1 MTRTTSHKRSP
12 TRERRLALTAELV
25 AHCERPVPDP
35 GPCAGTTYFS
45 EADYAAFAE
54 RLAAESGDGPVWV
67 FAYGSLI
74 WNPGF
79 TWESYRRATV
89 HGWHRCFSMKMER
102 WRGTPEQPGLMLAL
116 ERGGSCEGIAYRLP
130 QGDRVGELVN
140 LLKREIDGAENAA
153 FIRWVRARTDDERFR
168 ALVFYALPKGAD
180 FPERP
185 SLETA
190 AHMLARA
197 CGHAGSGAAY
207 LHRTVEKL
215 AEHDIYDRNLWRLQ
229 EMVAAEIR
237 ALRG

>member
-1 MTRTTSHKRSP
+1 MSGVESDK
-12 TRERRLALTAELV
+12 LKMALTADLV
-25 AHCERPVPDP
+25 ALCERHVPDP
-35 GPCAGTTYFS
+35 GPPPDITPFS
-45 EADYAAFAE
+45 EEDFQLFAE
-54 RLAAESGDGPVWV
+54 KLAAENGAAPVWV

-79 TWESYRRATV
+79 TWDSYRRATA

-102 WRGTPEQPGLMLAL
+102 WRGTPEQPGLMMAL
-116 ERGGSCEGIAYRLP
+116 ERGGSCDGIAYRLP
-130 QGDRVGELVN
+130 AGNVVGELVN
-140 LLKREIDGAENAA
+140 LLKREIDGVESAE
-153 FIRWVRARTDDERFR
+153 FIRWLNVRAEGEQHK
-168 ALVFYALPKGAD
+168 ALVFYALPKGTD

-215 AEHDIYDRNLWRLQ
+215 AEHGIRDRNLWRLQ
-229 EMVAAEIR
+229 EMVAEEIR
-237 ALRG
+237 ALRK

>member
-1 MTRTTSHKRSP
+1 MRPTRSP
-12 TRERRLALTAELV
+12 KTDMALTADLV
-25 AHCERPVPDP
+25 ALCERPVPDP
-35 GPCAGTTYFS
+35 GPRPGVTHFTETELLATARRLS
-45 EADYAAFAE
+45 EE
-54 RLAAESGDGPVWV
+54 NGKEPVWV

-79 TWESYRRATV
+79 TWDAYRRATV

-102 WRGTPEQPGLMLAL
+102 WRGTPEQPGLMMAL

-130 QGDRVGELVN
+130 EEDRLAELTN
-140 LLKREIDGAENAA
+140 LLKREIDGHEDLSYV
-153 FIRWVRARTDDERFR
+153 RWLNVRAEGETHK
-168 ALVFYALPKGAD
+168 ALVFWALPKGYD

-215 AEHDIYDRNLWRLQ
+215 AEHGIRDRNLWRLQ
-229 EMVAAEIR
+229 ELVAREILGIKVTR
-237 ALRG
+237 MEAD